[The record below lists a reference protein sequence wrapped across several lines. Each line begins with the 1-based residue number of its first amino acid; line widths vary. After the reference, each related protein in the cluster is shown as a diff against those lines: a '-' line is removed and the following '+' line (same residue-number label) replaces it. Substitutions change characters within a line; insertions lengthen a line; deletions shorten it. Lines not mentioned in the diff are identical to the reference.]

1 MEGLARELRLK
12 YRVFDLDDPVVL
24 DNGLQGLAAVLHSA
38 GPFIHTSKS
47 VVDACLRSGVH
58 YLDVMGEVSVF
69 EALAARDA
77 EAKVSGGMLFRGP
90 GSTWC
95 PPTAW
100 QVAVLT
106 SVRGYESLALHN
118 SSTLSCIGGAGRYA
132 TFFLAASHQ
141 LLTLPLM
148 GAP

>member
-24 DNGLQGLAAVLHSA
+24 DNGLQGLAAVLHGA

-69 EALAARDA
+69 AVQASAISPTVTMGSAIRVRRHAL
-77 EAKVSGGMLFRGP
+77 P
-90 GSTWC
+90 
-95 PPTAW
+95 
-100 QVAVLT
+100 
-106 SVRGYESLALHN
+106 
-118 SSTLSCIGGAGRYA
+118 GAGCDVVPSDC
-132 TFFLAASHQ
+132 LAGGGIDIG
-141 LLTLPLM
+141 PRV
-148 GAP
+148 